1 MNRTRGI
8 GLCISFL
15 VVVSACSAVPEDKTS
30 GRCTLSCNNTRV
42 SGAEF
47 AVEPMTATPLAL
59 HCEANFGSAISA
71 PTPAPIQVRFRL
83 VELIPPFGT
92 SIGAAPAAGGAAP
105 AAGGAAPAA
114 GGGST
119 TDTPLLTKRPVSG
132 VGFEPELHG
141 LVSIENSAA
150 EFKPTPTTVSSAKF
164 AGIVTP
170 AAEWCSDTCG
180 VITYEF
186 WPKCINTNS
195 NSISAGV
202 AVHGVGVSPPI
213 QLNLTN
219 P

>member
-1 MNRTRGI
+1 MNSKRGI
-8 GLCISFL
+8 GLRVFSL
-15 VVVSACSAVPEDKTS
+15 LVVSACSAVPEDKTT

-47 AVEPMTATPLAL
+47 VVEPLTVTPLAM
-59 HCEANFGSAISA
+59 HCEANFGSSISA
-71 PTPAPIQVRFRL
+71 ATPAPIQVRFRL
-83 VELIPPFGT
+83 VEVIPPFGT
-92 SIGAAPAAGGAAP
+92 SVGAAPAAAGAAP
-105 AAGGAAPAA
+105 GAPAA
-114 GGGST
+114 PTAAAST

-150 EFKPTPTTVSSAKF
+150 EFKPTPTSVSSAKF

-195 NSISAGV
+195 NNISAGV
-202 AVHGVGVSPPI
+202 AVQGVGVSTPI